1 MVGVWCKFMIKKSF
15 CKINLA
21 LAVTARRADGF
32 HTVESVMYPVRGIWD
47 TVEMERAP
55 QFSFS
60 ASGIALD
67 CADDKNLC
75 VKAYRLMCERFDLPP
90 VAIAL
95 HKNIPFGAGLG
106 AGSANAVAVLELCDE
121 MFALGLNRDELKDLA
136 AELGSDTAFFVDCV
150 PAVARARGEILEPVA
165 VDLSGYYIYMVKPD
179 VGVSTREAYSM
190 IAPASP
196 LVTPCEAVKYPIEE
210 WSEVCVNDFERS
222 VFERLPLLAELKKE
236 IYAAG
241 AIYASMSGSGSTVYG
256 IFAAPPSL
264 DFPYFS
270 HMEML

>member
-1 MVGVWCKFMIKKSF
+1 MVGVSRKFMIKKSF

-21 LAVTARRADGF
+21 LAVTERRADGF
-32 HTVESVMYPVRGIWD
+32 HAIESVIYPVRGIWD
-47 TVEMERAP
+47 TVEMERAT

-60 ASGIALD
+60 TSGIALD
-67 CADDKNLC
+67 CADEKNLC
-75 VKAYRLMCERFDLPP
+75 VRAYRLMAERFALPA
-90 VAIAL
+90 VALSL

-121 MFALGLNRDELKDLA
+121 MFALGLNNAELKNLA
-136 AELGSDTAFFVDCV
+136 AELGSDTAFFVDCA
-150 PAVARARGEILEPVA
+150 PAVARARGELLEPAA

-190 IAPASP
+190 IAPAPP
-196 LVTPCEAVKYPIEE
+196 LVAPSEAVKYPIEE
-210 WSEVCVNDFERS
+210 WPSVCVNDFERS
-222 VFERLPLLAELKKE
+222 VFEQLPILAELKKE
-236 IYAAG
+236 MYAAG

-256 IFAAPPSL
+256 IFEQRPTL
-264 DFPYFS
+264 EFPYFS

>member
-1 MVGVWCKFMIKKSF
+1 MVGVWRKFMIKKSF

-32 HTVESVMYPVRGIWD
+32 HAIESVMYPVRGIWD
-47 TVEMERAP
+47 TVEMERAT

-67 CADDKNLC
+67 CAEDKNLC

-106 AGSANAVAVLELCDE
+106 AGSANAVAVLELC
-121 MFALGLNRDELKDLA
+121 RDVFSLKINNLQLKSLA

-150 PAVARARGEILEPVA
+150 PAVARGRGELLEPAA
-165 VDLSGYYIYMVKPD
+165 VDLTGYYIYMVKPD

-190 IAPASP
+190 ITPAEP
-196 LVTPCEAVKYPIEE
+196 LVAPCEAVKYPIEE
-210 WSEVCVNDFERS
+210 WREVCVNDFERS
-222 VFERLPLLAELKKE
+222 VFEQLPILAELKKE
-236 IYAAG
+236 MYAAG
-241 AIYASMSGSGSTVYG
+241 ALYASMSGSGSTVYG
-256 IFAAPPSL
+256 IFATPPSL